1 MTRVEEE
8 ISGAAPTTGGR
19 AMNRERTVWPVGL
32 CFLSRAFCS
41 PRIVMKV
48 EWSVPVPAIDAD
60 RAAVRAKALA
70 EIRAAETQAL
80 NHAGWIDENRGL
92 VRLPIDVA
100 MQITEREWQDP
111 AAARSN
117 LTARVEKATA
127 PAPQLRKNPAPLNDC
142 E

>member
-1 MTRVEEE
+1 MNKE
-8 ISGAAPTTGGR
+8 R
-19 AMNRERTVWPVGL
+19 AVWPVGVGFFIA
-32 CFLSRAFCS
+32 CFLFAA
-41 PRIVMKV
+41 IVVKV
-48 EWSVPVPAIDAD
+48 RFTTPVPAIDAD

-80 NHAGWIDENRGL
+80 NNAGWIDESRGL

-100 MQITEREWQDP
+100 MQITERVGQDP
-111 AAARSN
+111 AAVRSN

-127 PAPQLRKNPAPLNDC
+127 PAPPAPAKPSAF